1 MIDITDAA
9 AAELRS
15 LIESEN
21 KQGHALRIFV
31 AGMGCSGAQ
40 YGMALDNE
48 IKEEDVTVDSRDI
61 KIVMTSAIQ
70 EELSEATVDFI
81 ETPQGKG
88 FVIDNPNAMANSCS
102 TCSSC
107 N

>member
-9 AAELRS
+9 AAELKS

-21 KQGHALRIFV
+21 KQGHALRIFI

-48 IKEEDVTVDSRDI
+48 TKEEDVTVDSKDI
-61 KIVMTSAIQ
+61 KIVMTTDIQ
-70 EELSEATVDFI
+70 DELSEATVDFI

-88 FVIDNPNAMANSCS
+88 FVIDNPNAMAAGCG

-107 N
+107 H